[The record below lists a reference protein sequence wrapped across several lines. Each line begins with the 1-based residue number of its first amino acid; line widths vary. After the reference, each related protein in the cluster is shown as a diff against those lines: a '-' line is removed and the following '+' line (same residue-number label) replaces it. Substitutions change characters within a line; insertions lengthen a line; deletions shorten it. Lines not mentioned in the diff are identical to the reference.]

1 MPISKYHFIKEDT
14 EIVVSRYKQ
23 IEIDVLCVSVH
34 SFFLTQS
41 NTHFSFDVCLLLCV
55 HVLWAGVFLHQTL
68 YLKPPESNFYQYF
81 FLSVTLKPTV
91 IIEGS
96 QVCFPKYIQF
106 KITVLLNNLMQLK
119 LSDQLLAFFTLLLF
133 CR

>member
-41 NTHFSFDVCLLLCV
+41 NTHFSFDVCLLPCV

-81 FLSVTLKPTV
+81 FPQCYSKTNRNHRRFTSV
-91 IIEGS
+91 
-96 QVCFPKYIQF
+96 FPKIY
-106 KITVLLNNLMQLK
+106 TV
-119 LSDQLLAFFTLLLF
+119 
-133 CR
+133 